1 VHTSYA
7 APPAH
12 GSIRHDRGFW
22 LVAYLFTVT
31 MASSTLPT
39 PLYPLYQRADGF
51 GALVVTTVF
60 AVYAVGVVAAL
71 FLGGHVSDRVGRR
84 RVLALGLVLGI
95 ASSVT
100 FAASAALPALI
111 AGRVLSGMSVGL
123 VTATATAHLA
133 DLNGWARPGQGLR
146 RAEVVA
152 TAANMGGLGLGPLIS
167 GLLAE
172 YTGSPLRVPFVV
184 SVLLLA
190 IGLAA
195 LAVVP
200 ETVQRPD
207 PLPPYRPQRT
217 GVAPEH
223 RPTFV
228 GAAAASVVA
237 FAVFGLFSSLAA
249 IVMTTLF
256 HTGSPVLGGLAAL
269 LAFGSGAAAQIP
281 LHRVT
286 ARRQLITGLAVTAAG
301 VVVLVLAVHLS
312 VLALFLAGGAIAG
325 AGAGITFKGSM
336 STVLATAAANR
347 RGETAAALFLAAY
360 VGLTVPV
367 LGLGFAAQSLPVTV
381 ALSAFGGVLLLALAF
396 AGWRIVTAPSRSA
409 MMGS

>member
-1 VHTSYA
+1 MQISHVA
-7 APPAH
+7 AAQLP
-12 GSIRHDRGFW
+12 SRRHDRGFW
-22 LVAYLFTVT
+22 LITYLFTVT

-39 PLYPLYQRADGF
+39 PLYPLYQREDGF
-51 GALVVTTVF
+51 GALVVTMVF

-71 FLGGHVSDRVGRR
+71 FIGGHVSDWIGRR

-95 ASSVT
+95 ASSTT
-100 FAASAALPALI
+100 FAASAALPALV

-133 DLNGWARPGQGLR
+133 DLNGRARPGQGLR

-167 GLLAE
+167 GLLAVS
-172 YTGSPLRVPFVV
+172 TTSPLRVPFMV

-217 GVAPEH
+217 AVAPEH
-223 RPTFV
+223 RQTFV
-228 GAAAASVVA
+228 GAAAASIVA

-249 IVMTTLF
+249 IVMSTLF
-256 HTGSPVLGGLAAL
+256 HRGSPILGGLAAL

-281 LHRVT
+281 LHRMT
-286 ARRQLITGLAVTAAG
+286 ARRQLGIGLTVTAAG
-301 VVVLVLAVHLS
+301 VVVLVLAVHLA
-312 VLALFLAGGAIAG
+312 VLALFLTGGAIAG

-347 RGETAAALFLAAY
+347 RGESAAALFLAAY

-367 LGLGFAAQSLPVTV
+367 VGLGLAAQSLPVTV

-396 AGWRIVTAPSRSA
+396 AGWRIATARTGSA

>member
-1 VHTSYA
+1 MQTSHVTA
-7 APPAH
+7 AQLP
-12 GSIRHDRGFW
+12 SRRHDRGFW
-22 LVAYLFTVT
+22 LITYLFTVT

-39 PLYPLYQRADGF
+39 PLYPLYQREDGF
-51 GALVVTTVF
+51 GALVVTMVF

-71 FLGGHVSDRVGRR
+71 LLGGHVSDWIGRR

-95 ASSVT
+95 ASSTT
-100 FAASAALPALI
+100 FAASAALPALV
-111 AGRVLSGMSVGL
+111 AGRVLSGLSVGL

-133 DLNGWARPGQGLR
+133 DLNGRARPGQGLR

-167 GLLAE
+167 GLLAVS
-172 YTGSPLRVPFVV
+172 TTSPLRVPFVV

-190 IGLAA
+190 FGLAA

-217 GVAPEH
+217 AVAPEH
-223 RPTFV
+223 RQTFV
-228 GAAAASVVA
+228 GAAAASIVA

-249 IVMTTLF
+249 IVMSTLF
-256 HTGSPVLGGLAAL
+256 HRGSPVLGGLAAL

-281 LHRVT
+281 LHRMS
-286 ARRQLITGLAVTAAG
+286 ARRQLGIGLTVTAAG
-301 VVVLVLAVHLS
+301 VVVLVLAVHLA

-347 RGETAAALFLAAY
+347 RGESAAALFLAAY

-367 LGLGFAAQSLPVTV
+367 VGLGLAAQSLPVTV

-396 AGWRIVTAPSRSA
+396 AGWRIATARTGSA